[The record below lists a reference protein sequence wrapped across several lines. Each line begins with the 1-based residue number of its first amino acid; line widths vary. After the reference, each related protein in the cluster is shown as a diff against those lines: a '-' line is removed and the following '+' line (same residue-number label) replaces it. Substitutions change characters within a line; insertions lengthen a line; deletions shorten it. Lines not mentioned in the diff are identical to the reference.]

1 MRFDDVSGPDR
12 HLVGLENRL
21 KGRDKIE
28 ERISH
33 DMRKRGLS
41 AEQAL
46 AAMKD
51 LIRYTFQYPDD
62 TYADG
67 VRADVERMTADG
79 FGLAGFRNMW
89 SSPHCKGITSVWRV
103 PGDGQAF
110 ELRFHTA
117 ASFGAM
123 EETRGVYKRLRA
135 LPTDRELVRE
145 LRAYQRFVTAQV
157 PIPAGALGLT
167 SGADPIREEK

>member
-1 MRFDDVSGPDR
+1 MRLNDASGPDR

-21 KGRDKIE
+21 KGRDRIE
-28 ERISH
+28 EKISH
-33 DMRKRGLS
+33 DMRKRGVS
-41 AEQAL
+41 PERAI
-46 AAMKD
+46 AAQKD
-51 LIRYTFQYPDD
+51 LIRYTFEYPDG

-67 VRADVERMTADG
+67 VRTDIVRMEADG

-89 SSPHCKGITSVWRV
+89 SSAHCKGITSVWLV
-103 PGDGQAF
+103 PGEGQAF

-117 ASFGAM
+117 ASFRAM
-123 EETRGVYKRLRA
+123 QETHGVYKRLRA

-157 PIPAGALGLT
+157 PIPAGALGLM
-167 SGADPIREEK
+167 SAVNPIREEN